1 MRSELYYRISME
13 YVMVDWTFQVEV
25 IEKSCRK
32 DRPMTA
38 GENTE

>member
-1 MRSELYYRISME
+1 
-13 YVMVDWTFQVEV
+13 MVDWTFQVEV

-38 GENTE
+38 RENIEQTNSLIKDII